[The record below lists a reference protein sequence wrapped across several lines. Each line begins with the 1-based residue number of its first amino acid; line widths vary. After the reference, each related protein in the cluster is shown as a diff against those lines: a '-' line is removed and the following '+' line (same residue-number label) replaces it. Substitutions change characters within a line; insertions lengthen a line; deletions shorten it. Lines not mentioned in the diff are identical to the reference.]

1 MPDLEVQVQDVV
13 LMEVVH
19 ARADLLGEQD
29 HIQLGQVALLVCDPV
44 EELASSHAAKAKGG
58 PGRSAPGPKHGPTR
72 VSPLSSGLVRG
83 PPLWPAPAQ
92 SAAGKRE
99 VAGRRGARD
108 RHLCW
113 SSRLALD
120 VPGRGCKLV
129 FPQGNVGTYLART
142 PAGKIDP
149 FPAGSF
155 TSARTAR

>member
-13 LMEVVH
+13 LMEIVH

-83 PPLWPAPAQ
+83 PPLWPAP
-92 SAAGKRE
+92 SPE
-99 VAGRRGARD
+99 C
-108 RHLCW
+108 CW
-113 SSRLALD
+113 QTGSGGPKGSPGSSS
-120 VPGRGCKLV
+120 VLV
-129 FPQGNVGTYLART
+129 
-142 PAGKIDP
+142 I
-149 FPAGSF
+149 
-155 TSARTAR
+155 